1 MVCKAAALFLL
12 LFLFTTVLQHDPF
25 CTYVNWFG
33 PVFSSPYR
41 FVLLSMQ
48 HHPPHLC
55 CVTMTAYKYC
65 PLDVELQEIR
75 LLKLLPGTFDDDIRC
90 EMFHAP
96 LREPANSEQL
106 PKVTVQELQK
116 TLPRGWEV
124 YETIDGR
131 FAFINRDAMVRVDR

>member
-1 MVCKAAALFLL
+1 
-12 LFLFTTVLQHDPF
+12 
-25 CTYVNWFG
+25 
-33 PVFSSPYR
+33 
-41 FVLLSMQ
+41 
-48 HHPPHLC
+48 
-55 CVTMTAYKYC
+55 MTAYKYC

-131 FAFINRDAMVRVDR
+131 FAFINRDAMVSTWTHPVPGFDPARYALTSWNLIPDYDPSMY